1 MENLPI
7 TTDGRPRRAVLLL
20 NPGARRGADAI
31 DPVLDRLRAGG
42 VALDERPMTSPE
54 EVTRVL
60 TAAAATADCAIV
72 GGGDGSLRM
81 AAAGIEASG
90 LALGILPLGTANDLA
105 RTLGIP
111 DDPVAAAEVIL
122 AGHRRVIDLGTV
134 NGEPFFNVASIGLA
148 TELARELSGD
158 LKKRWGRLG
167 YAIAAIR
174 TLAKARRFS
183 AWITERDSTVRTR
196 TMQIAVGNGRFYGG
210 GNVVAEHAAIDDEH
224 LDLYSLEM
232 RTVWRLALML
242 WSFRSGEHGAWSEVT
257 TLRGTEFEV
266 RTGSPRPV
274 NADGEIV
281 TETPARFLVHPKA
294 ITVFAPPPAADEPRR
309 QVSPHRRIPA
319 SEVRW

>member
-1 MENLPI
+1 M
-7 TTDGRPRRAVLLL
+7 
-20 NPGARRGADAI
+20 
-31 DPVLDRLRAGG
+31 
-42 VALDERPMTSPE
+42 
-54 EVTRVL
+54 L

-111 DDPVAAAEVIL
+111 DDPVAAADVIL

-174 TLAKARRFS
+174 TLAKARRFT
-183 AWITERDSTVRTR
+183 AWITESGPDRPHPHHADRRRQRAVLRRRQRRRRACGDRRRASRPLQPRDAHGLAAGADALELPLRRARRLVR
-196 TMQIAVGNGRFYGG
+196 G
-210 GNVVAEHAAIDDEH
+210 HDAARHRVRGPHRQPAPGQRRRRDRHRDAG
-224 LDLYSLEM
+224 
-232 RTVWRLALML
+232 AL
-242 WSFRSGEHGAWSEVT
+242 
-257 TLRGTEFEV
+257 
-266 RTGSPRPV
+266 PRPSEGDHRLR
-274 NADGEIV
+274 AAPGRGRAAAARSRR
-281 TETPARFLVHPKA
+281 TAASRPPRSAGSSATKPSQCRARMPAP
-294 ITVFAPPPAADEPRR
+294 
-309 QVSPHRRIPA
+309 SP
-319 SEVRW
+319 